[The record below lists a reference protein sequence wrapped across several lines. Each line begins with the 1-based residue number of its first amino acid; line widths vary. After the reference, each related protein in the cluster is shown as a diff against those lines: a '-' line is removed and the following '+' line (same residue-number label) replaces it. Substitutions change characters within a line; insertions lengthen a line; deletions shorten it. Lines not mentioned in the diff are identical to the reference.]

1 MRGKY
6 YLTDLAGQVPSLG
19 RTSVELV
26 AAVLELYPVAG
37 TPQLIRV
44 GASLQ
49 VIGGGIR
56 INNIRK
62 RISKLINIE
71 PCPIS

>member
-1 MRGKY
+1 MRGEY
-6 YLTDLAGQVPSLG
+6 YLTDLSGQVPSLG

-26 AAVLELYPVAG
+26 AAVLELDPVAG

-49 VIGGGIR
+49 VIGGGVR
-56 INNIRK
+56 INNVGK
-62 RISKLINIE
+62 RISKLVNIE